1 MTQDEL
7 AEILS
12 ISPQAVSRWETD
24 AAMPDISLIAPLCN
38 LFHVTADSLLE
49 IDMSRQ
55 QEEIWKICSE
65 ASKYSDR
72 GYLSEAWQILEEG
85 MRRYP
90 DSLDLAESLMFVSY
104 WQHRASP
111 TEQSYLDEA
120 IRLGEKILEKSTND
134 YTRHSA
140 VQILCFT
147 YSDSGET
154 NKAIKLA
161 YTMPHISVS
170 QESLLAAIQK
180 GDDGYRAKQCE
191 MYNLLQFLSNE
202 LANIQTTL
210 DSGEKAYTEEECAA
224 LRDKQIALLNLFYE
238 NGDFSFYHTHLC
250 EAHREQAAYYA
261 RIGNSE
267 QTLSHLEKA
276 AEHAIKFI
284 IYSEKGEESTSL
296 VFRACCHAFGLRMK
310 LITTR
315 QRCYISWRAVISTS
329 CARQEHSAKSRL
341 GSRNTQ
347 ENGKL
352 SKARSS
358 HNAITKSICT
368 TKAGAFLLHKAD
380 L

>member
-24 AAMPDISLIAPLCN
+24 AAMPDISLIAPICN

-49 IDMSRQ
+49 IDVSRQ

-72 GYLSEAWQILEEG
+72 GYLSEARQILEEG

-90 DSLDLAESLMFVSY
+90 DSLDLAEFLMFVSY
-104 WQHRASP
+104 WQHRVSP
-111 TEQSYLDEA
+111 TEQQYLDEA

-147 YSDSGET
+147 YSDAGET
-154 NKAIKLA
+154 NKAIRLA
-161 YTMPHISVS
+161 YTMPLISVS

-180 GDDGYRAKQCE
+180 GDDGYRAKQFE
-191 MYNLLQFLSNE
+191 LYNLLQFLSLG
-202 LANIQTTL
+202 LASLQTTL
-210 DSGEKAYTEEECAA
+210 DSGEKAYTEEQCAA
-224 LRDKQIALLNLFYE
+224 LRDKQIALLNLFFE
-238 NGDFSFYHTHLC
+238 NGDFGFYNSHLC
-250 EAHREQAAYYA
+250 EAQSEQAAYYA

-276 AEHAIKFI
+276 AEHAIQSDADFEVE
-284 IYSEKGEESTSL
+284 EKTETSL
-296 VFRACCHAFGLRMK
+296 VFRGMRSGGTTTTESENYAAWLLRRTESSDFDFVRETEAFGK
-310 LITTR
+310 IT
-315 QRCYISWRAVISTS
+315 
-329 CARQEHSAKSRL
+329 ARLSEHA
-341 GSRNTQ
+341 
-347 ENGKL
+347 GKW
-352 SKARSS
+352 KVE
-358 HNAITKSICT
+358 
-368 TKAGAFLLHKAD
+368 
-380 L
+380 